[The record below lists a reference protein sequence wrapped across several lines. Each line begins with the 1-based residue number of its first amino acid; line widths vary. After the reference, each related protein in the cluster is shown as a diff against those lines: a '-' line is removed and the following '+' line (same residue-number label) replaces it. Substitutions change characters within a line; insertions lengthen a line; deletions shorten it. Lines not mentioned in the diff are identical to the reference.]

1 MRSGF
6 LGKVSAYGLSQLVV
20 AGTGAVGVLFTTHI
34 LTRPEFGLLDTA
46 ATFFYWC
53 VIVFGCGGADP
64 MTRYFSLS
72 SSETE
77 KEKIVSSWMI
87 FHLISY
93 IVLCAILL
101 SGETLAGLFSG
112 DQKYMGAIHIILAL
126 TIVVSF
132 KNSMLQLLRYEQKT
146 KEYVIAETTMA
157 CLSVLLGIAF
167 LLQGFGLTGWVTAS
181 CISGIIT
188 TIILLWINRK
198 WVFNTP
204 EFKIVKRLFIYGLP
218 LVPSYMF
225 WYAMLMVDRL
235 MLRSFDKAEVALFVL
250 AFKLTL
256 LIKMINAAFG
266 MAWGPRA
273 MEMYKKQKK
282 EVPEKYSYALSGYLM
297 LSLLGALVFCTVA
310 PNFISLLFPSSYMA
324 SASILPILMIPIIA
338 EGTTFITGMS
348 IGIKEKTKWII
359 LPPFLGLAINIILNN
374 ILIPKYGS
382 GGAALASAISFIVLA
397 FVYYTLGNKL
407 IRLSVPKQ
415 IRYIC
420 LAIIMG
426 LVFFVIAPE
435 PAVNDTLIRLV
446 IFIIICAASYKVV
459 SKELKK
465 IVLLLKEE
473 SINANTAAN

>member
-1 MRSGF
+1 
-6 LGKVSAYGLSQLVV
+6 
-20 AGTGAVGVLFTTHI
+20 
-34 LTRPEFGLLDTA
+34 
-46 ATFFYWC
+46 
-53 VIVFGCGGADP
+53 
-64 MTRYFSLS
+64 
-72 SSETE
+72 
-77 KEKIVSSWMI
+77 
-87 FHLISY
+87 
-93 IVLCAILL
+93 
-101 SGETLAGLFSG
+101 
-112 DQKYMGAIHIILAL
+112 
-126 TIVVSF
+126 
-132 KNSMLQLLRYEQKT
+132 
-146 KEYVIAETTMA
+146 
-157 CLSVLLGIAF
+157 
-167 LLQGFGLTGWVTAS
+167 
-181 CISGIIT
+181 
-188 TIILLWINRK
+188 
-198 WVFNTP
+198 
-204 EFKIVKRLFIYGLP
+204 
-218 LVPSYMF
+218 
-225 WYAMLMVDRL
+225 MVDRL

-310 PNFISLLFPSSYMA
+310 PNFISLLFPSSYVA
-324 SASILPILMIPIIA
+324 SASILPILMITVIA

-435 PAVNDTLIRLV
+435 PAVNDTLIRLI